1 MNSLD
6 DFTTKFIWF
15 VIGFMILI
23 VYLKNREDDD
33 FGEWNSLW

>member
-1 MNSLD
+1 MNRLD

-33 FGEWNSLW
+33 FGE